1 MFNNIES
8 FNNFY
13 NSLPDIEKSGRSIHE
28 WVMKLVQSETHT
40 IDGENFFIAPN
51 LLEGNRAE
59 FTNSYLEFIKKNKP
73 KNIFCYL
80 PTECQTP
87 LIQEFFS
94 DYFQNSKQDRISNL
108 NSRLE
113 EYDCTLY
120 YIIGSH
126 NVELYNTFFDETK
139 INRIQIIYWPTYLIT
154 HTFTLLF
161 HGLLHKSEKASLD
174 LNKNF
179 EKLFINYNNRPRIH
193 RKIMMDLLV
202 KNNLF
207 SSGRNS
213 WNNLSKDVL
222 GTDIISQFEYE
233 TKYWNES
240 LINLDE
246 YNSKNKNYKEEHSDT
261 MLNPNTLFSLVGETS
276 MDVPYVTEKTYRC
289 FFFKQPFIAYG
300 AKGQNKEIIKYGFK
314 IFDNIIDYS
323 FDDESNYMKRF
334 QGLIE
339 QLKKLN
345 NLDYN
350 ELYEKMNSVLEHN
363 EKRVYDLLTK
373 DELVPK
379 ELLKLYE
386 NRN

>member
-1 MFNNIES
+1 
-8 FNNFY
+8 
-13 NSLPDIEKSGRSIHE
+13 
-28 WVMKLVQSETHT
+28 
-40 IDGENFFIAPN
+40 
-51 LLEGNRAE
+51 
-59 FTNSYLEFIKKNKP
+59 
-73 KNIFCYL
+73 
-80 PTECQTP
+80 
-87 LIQEFFS
+87 
-94 DYFQNSKQDRISNL
+94 
-108 NSRLE
+108 
-113 EYDCTLY
+113 
-120 YIIGSH
+120 
-126 NVELYNTFFDETK
+126 
-139 INRIQIIYWPTYLIT
+139 
-154 HTFTLLF
+154 
-161 HGLLHKSEKASLD
+161 
-174 LNKNF
+174 
-179 EKLFINYNNRPRIH
+179 
-193 RKIMMDLLV
+193 MMDLLV

-207 SSGRNS
+207 SSGRNA

-222 GTDIISQFEYE
+222 GTDIISHFEYE

-363 EKRVYDLLTK
+363 QKRVYELLTK